1 MGQPIA
7 FQKADQLK
15 AKPDPDHLGFGNFFT
30 DYMFVMDYTADIGWH
45 DARIVPYGPLEL
57 DPAAAIFHYGQE
69 VFEGMKAYKAED
81 GRILLFR
88 PDMNL
93 KRMNHSCERLDIPKV
108 DPDFVIKA
116 IKKLVTVEKDWIP
129 EKPGQS
135 LYIRPFII
143 GTDAFLGVHP
153 SATYKLIIIL
163 SPVGAY
169 FGDSI
174 KPVSIYV
181 EDKYVRAV
189 RGGVGF
195 AKTSGNYAASL
206 RAQSRAEEL
215 GFDQVLWLDG
225 VEHKY
230 VEEVGSMNI
239 FFKIGDE
246 VWTPELNGSILPGVT
261 RDSVIRLLKSW
272 GVPVRER
279 RISVK
284 KLFKKAEKQELK
296 EVFGTG
302 TAAVISPVGFLKW
315 EDRVIKVDDGE
326 TGPLA
331 KKLYEALTGLQT
343 GKIKD
348 KSGWTQEVKVKE
360 KPEEAAEKSEK
371 APEKTP
377 EPQTPVAE

>member
-30 DYMFVMDYTADIGWH
+30 DYMFVMDYAADVGWH
-45 DARIVPYGPLEL
+45 DARIVPYGPLTL

-93 KRMNHSCERLDIPKV
+93 KRMSHSCERLDIPKV
-108 DPDFVIKA
+108 DGDFVIKA
-116 IKKLVTVEKDWIP
+116 IKKLVAIEKEWIP
-129 EKPGQS
+129 EKTGQS

-169 FGDSI
+169 FGNSI

-181 EDKYVRAV
+181 EDEYVRAV
-189 RGGVGF
+189 HGGVGF

-206 RAQSRAEEL
+206 RAQSKAEEL

-239 FFKIGDE
+239 FFKVGDE

-261 RDSVIRLLKSW
+261 RDSVIRLLKHW
-272 GVPVRER
+272 GVPVKER

-284 KLFKKAEKQELK
+284 KLFKKAEKQELM

-315 EDRVIKVDDGE
+315 EDRVIKVANGE

-331 KKLYEALTGLQT
+331 KKLYETLTGLQT
-343 GKIKD
+343 GRIKD
-348 KSGWTQEVKVKE
+348 KPGWTQEVKLKE
-360 KPEEAAEKSEK
+360 TPEEAPAEE
-371 APEKTP
+371 APVGE
-377 EPQTPVAE
+377 